1 MEIEKTQ
8 LEQIIAQA
16 ANPDRLEPDQIPE
29 LDLYI
34 DQILMLFEDKL
45 GDNRR
50 HEKDKILTKSMVNNY
65 SKERM
70 IRPMRGKKYTRE
82 QILQILLIC
91 SLKNMLSIGD
101 IKRLMTALMEEGV
114 QAQGLEEIFRNDR
127 DNQQSLR
134 QDVEVIIQHLHSDY
148 AEQMD
153 TTELVSLL
161 LGLARISNCCRRA
174 SETIIDRFLGQ
185 KEQGKKQ
192 KKTKGGTPGPPPGR
206 GVSLFF
212 ITQHEKEVS
221 LLNFFNITNCA
232 AKNQGAHAKKWAA
245 AAKNVKSIKNAR
257 PFAQKFGG
265 VGRSVRWR
273 NPPYKNKAAPV
284 FLHRSRPRQSCNF
297 CKFSLQ
303 SE

>member
-101 IKRLMTALMEEGV
+101 IKRLMTVLMEEGV
-114 QAQGLEEIFRNDR
+114 QAQGLEEIFRNDL

-174 SETIIDRFLGQ
+174 SETIIDRFFVQ
-185 KEQGKKQ
+185 AEHGKNSK
-192 KKTKGGTPGPPPGR
+192 
-206 GVSLFF
+206 
-212 ITQHEKEVS
+212 
-221 LLNFFNITNCA
+221 
-232 AKNQGAHAKKWAA
+232 
-245 AAKNVKSIKNAR
+245 
-257 PFAQKFGG
+257 
-265 VGRSVRWR
+265 
-273 NPPYKNKAAPV
+273 
-284 FLHRSRPRQSCNF
+284 
-297 CKFSLQ
+297 
-303 SE
+303 

>member
-174 SETIIDRFLGQ
+174 PDPTTPLSLVREDP
-185 KEQGKKQ
+185 GKN
-192 KKTKGGTPGPPPGR
+192 TK
-206 GVSLFF
+206 
-212 ITQHEKEVS
+212 
-221 LLNFFNITNCA
+221 
-232 AKNQGAHAKKWAA
+232 
-245 AAKNVKSIKNAR
+245 
-257 PFAQKFGG
+257 
-265 VGRSVRWR
+265 
-273 NPPYKNKAAPV
+273 
-284 FLHRSRPRQSCNF
+284 
-297 CKFSLQ
+297 
-303 SE
+303 